1 MALRMSQMLRSS
13 REVRRSS
20 PGVSPGKRDALLRKE
35 ESPAEAGAGKKKEEG
50 AVAQEERS
58 VFDPVGLDPVLEL
71 SSPLSPKEE
80 EEGEASDAASG
91 TSREA
96 EVYGRLVEVAEMVF
110 AAAAEGSAPDEA
122 ALLAVLRQV
131 LEMLRQ
137 GDELLSETVRQRQ
150 ESRTLPRRAANTV
163 VLAVRIGMEIGYD
176 ERRCMA
182 LGLCALVH
190 DLGMLKVPEDL
201 FNSRRLTPE
210 QVALLH
216 RHPIESQKM
225 VAAFGPSFNW
235 IGKIVV
241 QVHERRDGSGYP
253 QGLRGD
259 QIHEMARIIGL
270 ADTYEAMAHPR
281 ADREARVTYHALK
294 EIIDQRNALFERR
307 LIKALI
313 NIVSIFPLGSLVKL
327 NNGEIGRVIGTSRMH
342 PTRPKLEILVD
353 ARGQRLAEPRQIDL
367 EDEPML
373 YIVDP
378 AIEEEVLGE

>member
-1 MALRMSQMLRSS
+1 M
-13 REVRRSS
+13 EK
-20 PGVSPGKRDALLRKE
+20 PGGT
-35 ESPAEAGAGKKKEEG
+35 
-50 AVAQEERS
+50 AQE
-58 VFDPVGLDPVLEL
+58 
-71 SSPLSPKEE
+71 SSNA
-80 EEGEASDAASG
+80 G
-91 TSREA
+91 
-96 EVYGRLVEVAEMVF
+96 VYGQLVEAAEMVF
-110 AAAAEGSAPDEA
+110 SAAAKGGTPDEN
-122 ALLAVLRQV
+122 ALLSALRRTFEALRQS
-131 LEMLRQ
+131 
-137 GDELLSETVRQRQ
+137 DELLSETVRQRR
-150 ESRTLPRRAANTV
+150 ESRTLPRRAAHTA
-163 VLAVRIGMEIGYD
+163 VLAMRIGMEIGYD

-182 LGLCALVH
+182 LGLCALMH
-190 DLGMLKVPEDL
+190 DLGMLEVPEDL
-201 FNSRRLTPE
+201 LNSRRLTPE
-210 QVALLH
+210 QREILH
-216 RHPIESQKM
+216 RHPIESQRI
-225 VAAFGPSFNW
+225 VTAFGPSFAW

-342 PTRPKLEILVD
+342 PTRPKLEILID
-353 ARGQRLAEPRQIDL
+353 ARGHRLTEPRPIDL

-378 AIEEEVLGE
+378 AIEEDVLENT